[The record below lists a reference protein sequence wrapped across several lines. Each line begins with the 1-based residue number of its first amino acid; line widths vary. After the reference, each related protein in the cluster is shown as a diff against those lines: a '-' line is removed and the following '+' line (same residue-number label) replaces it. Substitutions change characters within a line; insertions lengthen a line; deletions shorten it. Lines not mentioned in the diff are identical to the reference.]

1 MKYIITENQY
11 TSYRKSVIRRLLRRA
26 GRRIDEIVEESL
38 EDNLNWFSNPPG
50 RLNEMGPDGLAQR
63 IIDDVWQH
71 VYTSY
76 FEEETELSDEER
88 DILYDYLFFRFLPKI
103 TESYYEF
110 MDKKNIKEEEIKGRN
125 KNKFFQELINETLEY
140 IKVGCDKSYDEFP
153 QDIFF
158 DNCDDAEIIRYIEVM
173 NTKFGSDGKYLL
185 EVRVKYSSIRG
196 HVDMGD
202 VLYDIGELMR
212 KKTGIKFWIRQKENI
227 NTNTNRQW

>member
-63 IIDDVWQH
+63 IIDDVWEY
-71 VYTSY
+71 VYTSH
-76 FEEETELSDEER
+76 FDEETELSDEER
-88 DILYDYLFFRFLPKI
+88 GILYDYLFFRFLPKI

-125 KNKFFQELINETLEY
+125 KNKFFQELIDNALRY
-140 IKVGCDKSYDEFP
+140 IKVSCDLPYTEFP
-153 QDIFF
+153 SNLDYRI
-158 DNCDDAEIIRYIEVM
+158 CDDAEVVRRIDVLDANPSNMAQYRI
-173 NTKFGSDGKYLL
+173 D
-185 EVRVKYSSIRG
+185 VRVEYYSNRE
-196 HVDMGD
+196 HVDMSD
-202 VLYDIGELMR
+202 VTYQIEQIM
-212 KKTGIKFWIRQKENI
+212 KKSTGMKFWIYEKENI
-227 NTNTNRQW
+227 NRNKNRQW